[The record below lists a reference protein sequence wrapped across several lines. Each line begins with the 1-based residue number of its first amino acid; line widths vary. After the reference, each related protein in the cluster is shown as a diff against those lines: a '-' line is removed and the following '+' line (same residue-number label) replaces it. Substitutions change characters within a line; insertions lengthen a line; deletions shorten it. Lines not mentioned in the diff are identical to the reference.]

1 MMSRFYVGVT
11 DNQWYQFL
19 SEKRPDE
26 VNFWRPG
33 KFQQVHYIKPYDL
46 FLFKLHS
53 PLDYIAGGGFF
64 ARHTPLPLS
73 LAWESF
79 GEKNGVASLNDLRTA
94 IQKKRRA
101 QERDPVIGCTLLV
114 EPFFFSQK
122 DWIPMD
128 DKWNKNIV
136 TGKGYDSQEEEGQW
150 IWKNV
155 MERLRFTTV
164 SQTDG
169 IVQDVPF
176 ALYETRHRLG
186 QGTFRVLVTDAY
198 QRRCAMTGEKTL
210 PVLEAAH
217 IKPVSLSGQHEVSNG
232 LLLRSDLHILFDKG
246 YLTVDRSHTINVSR
260 RIKEEYENGRDYYAL
275 HGKKLSV
282 LPKHIEE
289 YPSEIFLRWHN
300 ENIYCG

>member
-1 MMSRFYVGVT
+1 MSRFYVGVT

-73 LAWESF
+73 MAWESF
-79 GEKNGVASLNDLRTA
+79 GEKNGVTSLNDLRTA
-94 IQKKRRA
+94 IQKKRRT
-101 QERDPVIGCTLLV
+101 QERDPVIGCTLLI

-136 TGKGYDSQEEEGQW
+136 IGKGYDSGEEEGQW
-150 IWKNV
+150 IWMNV
-155 MERLRFTTV
+155 LERLRFTTV
-164 SQTDG
+164 SPADD
-169 IVQDVPF
+169 IVIDVSF
-176 ALYETRHRLG
+176 ALYETKHRLG

-198 QRRCAMTGEKTL
+198 QRRCAMTGERTL

-217 IKPVSLSGQHEVSNG
+217 IKPVSLLGRHEVRNG
-232 LLLRSDLHILFDKG
+232 
-246 YLTVDRSHTINVSR
+246 
-260 RIKEEYENGRDYYAL
+260 
-275 HGKKLSV
+275 
-282 LPKHIEE
+282 
-289 YPSEIFLRWHN
+289 
-300 ENIYCG
+300 

>member
-79 GEKNGVASLNDLRTA
+79 GEKNGVTSLNDLRTA
-94 IQKKRRA
+94 IQKKRRT

-114 EPFFFSQK
+114 EPFFFPRK
-122 DWIPMD
+122 HWIPIG

-136 TGKGYDSQEEEGQW
+136 IGKGYDSGEEEGQW

-155 MERLRFTTV
+155 LERLRFTTV
-164 SQTDG
+164 SPTDD
-169 IVQDVPF
+169 IVKDVSF
-176 ALYETRHRLG
+176 ALYETKHRLG

-198 QRRCAMTGEKTL
+198 QRRCAMTGERTL

-217 IKPVSLSGQHEVSNG
+217 IKPVSLSGRHEVRNG

-246 YLTVDRSHTINVSR
+246 YLTVDQSHTINVSH

-275 HGKKLSV
+275 HGKKLLI
-282 LPKHIEE
+282 LPEHSEE
-289 YPSEIFLRWHN
+289 HPSQEFLSWHN

>member
-1 MMSRFYVGVT
+1 MSRFYVGVT

>member
-1 MMSRFYVGVT
+1 MSRFYVGVT

-33 KFQQVHYIKPYDL
+33 KFQQVHNIKPYDL

-73 LAWESF
+73 MAWESF
-79 GEKNGVASLNDLRTA
+79 GEKNGVTSLNDLRTA
-94 IQKKRRA
+94 IQKKRRT
-101 QERDPVIGCTLLV
+101 QERDPVIGCTLLI

-136 TGKGYDSQEEEGQW
+136 IGKGYDSGEEEGQW
-150 IWKNV
+150 IWMNV
-155 MERLRFTTV
+155 LERLRFTTV
-164 SQTDG
+164 SPADD
-169 IVQDVPF
+169 IVKDVSF
-176 ALYETRHRLG
+176 ALYETKHRLG

-198 QRRCAMTGEKTL
+198 QRRCAMTGERTL

-217 IKPVSLSGQHEVSNG
+217 IKPVSLLGRHEVRNG

-246 YLTVDRSHTINVSR
+246 YLTVDQSHTINVSR

-275 HGKKLSV
+275 HGKKLTV
-282 LPKHIEE
+282 LPEHPEE
-289 YPSEIFLRWHN
+289 HPSKEFLSWHN